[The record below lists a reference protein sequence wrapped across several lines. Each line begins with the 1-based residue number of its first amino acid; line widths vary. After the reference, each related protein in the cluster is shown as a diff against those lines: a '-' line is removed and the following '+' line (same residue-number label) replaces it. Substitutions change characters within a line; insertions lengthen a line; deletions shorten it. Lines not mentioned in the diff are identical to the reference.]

1 MSKKCA
7 VLSLLYRKTTKRPLR
22 KTVQLHESKS
32 TARSHTTPET
42 FIAAEVA
49 VLSSSR
55 SSRSS
60 GQKLST
66 SRSLDS
72 HQKKSDVETHRS
84 CRRLDYKLS
93 PLKTRRGLAVK
104 ASFTKNVS
112 PHKISP
118 NTRSQSA
125 TGTASKCRSK
135 YVAAAPRN
143 ATSTSTKSQKVDSN
157 TADRRQ
163 ATLWPC
169 VGVPEEMKKD
179 VTNSCLSSKNKS
191 RLKRK
196 GSSCVGVPEK
206 MKKDDKYLAP
216 KDSHSS
222 KCPASQPTLTVKNSG
237 TVRTK
242 GPPCKGLV
250 IFREMQ
256 KKKDYDDDRDFQSDS
271 DSDYVPES
279 AEDVSSDEGD
289 VEPSDNDTV
298 VGDDSGADTASVSNN
313 WKPPVGHHK
322 VFDRIDC
329 DRDDICIPDEPVD
342 CFRLFVDDEVM
353 NLMVDET
360 NLNAEQAMAK
370 GERSQYARLNDWTNT
385 SSDEMESFLAL
396 LLWMGLVKM
405 PSINSYW
412 QQSKLYRNFTAL
424 QTMARN
430 RFQLGPTVEIVALCR
445 Q

>member
-7 VLSLLYRKTTKRPLR
+7 VQSLLYRKTTKRPLR

-60 GQKLST
+60 RQKLST

-84 CRRLDYKLS
+84 CRRVDYKLS

-112 PHKISP
+112 PHTISP

-143 ATSTSTKSQKVDSN
+143 ATSTSTKSQKVDSK

-163 ATLWPC
+163 ATSWP
-169 VGVPEEMKKD
+169 
-179 VTNSCLSSKNKS
+179 
-191 RLKRK
+191 
-196 GSSCVGVPEK
+196 CVGVPEK
-206 MKKDDKYLAP
+206 MKKY
-216 KDSHSS
+216 SHSS
-222 KCPASQPTLTVKNSG
+222 KCPASQPTLTGENSG

-242 GPPCKGLV
+242 GPPCKGWV
-250 IFREMQ
+250 IFQEMQ
-256 KKKDYDDDRDFQSDS
+256 KKKAYDDDRDFQSDRTVTM
-271 DSDYVPES
+271 YVRVMKMRQ
-279 AEDVSSDEGD
+279 VS
-289 VEPSDNDTV
+289 
-298 VGDDSGADTASVSNN
+298 
-313 WKPPVGHHK
+313 K
-322 VFDRIDC
+322 V
-329 DRDDICIPDEPVD
+329 
-342 CFRLFVDDEVM
+342 M
-353 NLMVDET
+353 
-360 NLNAEQAMAK
+360 LN
-370 GERSQYARLNDWTNT
+370 R
-385 SSDEMESFLAL
+385 
-396 LLWMGLVKM
+396 
-405 PSINSYW
+405 
-412 QQSKLYRNFTAL
+412 
-424 QTMARN
+424 QT
-430 RFQLGPTVEIVALCR
+430 TT
-445 Q
+445 